1 MRTRSLNREILTAVA
16 LAALGAA
23 ALYVSGVASPPAER
37 AAAAPDVRGKH
48 PGEVHGA
55 LAEFRNLEQLVE
67 EAGVIVRGRVLSV
80 HEESHPEFELMRTV
94 VVTLAVADT
103 MKGGAAGEYTFR
115 QYIPNAED
123 NGTLLGYKAGMDLV
137 LLLTRP
143 SRYGFSSPA
152 GLMQGVFRVEIDA
165 ENRAWV
171 RNGMDNMGLFE
182 GMRERVVG
190 ARGELDALTY
200 DRLVEHR
207 EGPMLY
213 EDFRSALRILGAA
226 SAGRVQ

>member
-1 MRTRSLNREILTAVA
+1 VRTRSLKQEILIATV
-16 LAALGAA
+16 LAAVGAA
-23 ALYVSGVASPPAER
+23 ALFVSGVARPPAER
-37 AAAAPDVRGKH
+37 AAAAPDVRSKH
-48 PGEVHGA
+48 PGDVHGA

-67 EAGVIVRGRVLSV
+67 EAGVIVRGRVAAAR
-80 HEESHPEFELMRTV
+80 EERHPELEHMDTV
-94 VVTLAVADT
+94 VITLAVTDT
-103 MKGGAAGEYTFR
+103 MKGSVGSEYTFR
-115 QYIPNAED
+115 QFIPNRED
-123 NGTLLGYKAGMDLV
+123 EGTLLGYKVGMDLV

-152 GLMQGVFRVEIDA
+152 GLMQGVFRVEVDA

-182 GMRERVVG
+182 GMRERVIG

-200 DRLVEHR
+200 DRLVAHR

-213 EDFRSALRILGAA
+213 DDFRSALRILGAG
-226 SAGRVQ
+226 STRRVQ

>member
-1 MRTRSLNREILTAVA
+1 MRTRSLKREILTAVA

-23 ALYVSGVASPPAER
+23 ALYVSGVAGSPAER
-37 AAAAPDVRGKH
+37 AANSQEARAKH

-55 LAEFRNLEQLVE
+55 LAEFRNLGQLVE
-67 EAGVIVRGRVLSV
+67 EAGVIVRGRVEAV
-80 HEESHPEFELMRTV
+80 REEKHPELEHMDTV
-94 VVTLAVADT
+94 VVTLAVRDT
-103 MKGGAAGEYTFR
+103 MKGGASGEYTFR
-115 QYIPNAED
+115 QYVPNPED
-123 NGTLLGYKAGMDLV
+123 RGTLLGYKPGMDLV

-152 GLMQGVFRVEIDA
+152 GLMQGVFRVEVDA

-182 GMRERVVG
+182 GMRERIVG
-190 ARGELDALTY
+190 ARDQMDALTY
-200 DRLVEHR
+200 DRLVAHR

-213 EDFRSALRILGAA
+213 DDFRSALRILGAG
-226 SAGRVQ
+226 STRRVQ

>member
-1 MRTRSLNREILTAVA
+1 MRTRSLKREILIAVS

-23 ALYVSGVASPPAER
+23 ALFVSGVASPPAER
-37 AAAAPDVRGKH
+37 AAAAPEAQAKH
-48 PGEVHGA
+48 PGELHGV
-55 LAEFRNLEQLVE
+55 LADFRNLEQLVE
-67 EAGVIVRGRVLSV
+67 EAGVIVRGRVLSAR
-80 HEESHPEFELMRTV
+80 EERHPEFELMDTV
-94 VVTLAVADT
+94 VITLAVTDT
-103 MKGGAAGEYTFR
+103 MKGSVGGEYTFR
-115 QYIPNAED
+115 QYIPNPED
-123 NGTLLGYKAGMDLV
+123 RGTLLGYKTGMDLV

-152 GLMQGVFRVEIDA
+152 GLMQGVFRIEMDA

-200 DRLVEHR
+200 DRLVAHR

-213 EDFRSALRILGAA
+213 DDFRSALRILGAG
-226 SAGRVQ
+226 STRRVQ